1 MLCLK
6 NVPKLYRE
14 YMYMGV
20 YDEHTKYTFNV
31 LDHVECVEGDGEYC
45 RVIIT

>member
-1 MLCLK
+1 
-6 NVPKLYRE
+6 
-14 YMYMGV
+14 MYMGV